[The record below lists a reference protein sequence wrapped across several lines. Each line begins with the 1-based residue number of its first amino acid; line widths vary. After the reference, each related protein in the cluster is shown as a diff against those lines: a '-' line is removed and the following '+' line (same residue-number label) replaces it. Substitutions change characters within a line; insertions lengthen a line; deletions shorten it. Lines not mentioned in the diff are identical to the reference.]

1 MKKCGRCCRGKRC
14 RSGFAGHGAGE
25 EDFVRHYLVTAL
37 WSSNDNSDPETGGEP
52 LDSNYDVNDIAPES
66 RKKLEDMAR
75 KFYRANHEL
84 WEMDTSDDEDAGH
97 NFWLTQN
104 HHGAG
109 FWDGD
114 YPTNGKKLTELSH
127 KYGEVDLYVGDDS
140 RIYV

>member
-14 RSGFAGHGAGE
+14 RSGFAGQGDYGE
-25 EDFVRHYLVTAL
+25 DAFVRLYLETAL
-37 WSSNDNSDPETGGEP
+37 WSSNDESDERGGEP
-52 LDSNYDVNDIAPES
+52 MDSNYDVDDIEEGS

-75 KFYRANHEL
+75 KFYHANHEL
-84 WEMDTSDDEDAGH
+84 WDVDSIDDGNAGH

-127 KYGEVDLYVGDDS
+127 KYGEVDLYVGDDG